1 MAKFESTVKQINYP
15 QQDVYAMLS
24 DMQNIER
31 VRDRLPEDKVK
42 DLEFDSD
49 SVTINV
55 DPVGKVAMRII
66 EREEPKTIKFESVSS
81 PVPFNFWIQLL
92 PHGDEATLMRL
103 TIKADIPIFL
113 KGMVGKPLQEGV
125 ETAEHFEFLKTIGC
139 KFAQGYY
146 FAKPLPIEKSREFT
160 QAKGLEWD

>member
-81 PVPFNFWIQLL
+81 PVPFNLWIQLL

-125 ETAEHFEFLKTIGC
+125 ERMADMLAMIRFK
-139 KFAQGYY
+139 
-146 FAKPLPIEKSREFT
+146 
-160 QAKGLEWD
+160 D

>member
-66 EREEPKTIKFESVSS
+66 EREEPKTIKFESVS
-81 PVPFNFWIQLL
+81 
-92 PHGDEATLMRL
+92 
-103 TIKADIPIFL
+103 
-113 KGMVGKPLQEGV
+113 
-125 ETAEHFEFLKTIGC
+125 
-139 KFAQGYY
+139 
-146 FAKPLPIEKSREFT
+146 
-160 QAKGLEWD
+160 